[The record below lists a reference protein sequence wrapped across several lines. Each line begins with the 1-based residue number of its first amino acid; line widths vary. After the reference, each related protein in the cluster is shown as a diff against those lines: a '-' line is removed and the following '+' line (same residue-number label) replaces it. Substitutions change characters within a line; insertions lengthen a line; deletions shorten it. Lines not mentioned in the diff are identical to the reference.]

1 MKYLF
6 ELLPVNILAGVSN
19 FWSFNPFWLC
29 QVYGLCWVTD
39 RVTDRHLNFISTA
52 TRYST
57 MWSINGIKKSARKK
71 IFPVVQ
77 PPYFLSSLLG
87 TVDFS
92 FGRNFGRCGR
102 TFSFYSPFEF
112 VSYPICH
119 WFRPFARSRV
129 SFNSKVPICYGAHTE
144 SARDREWVRMTERE
158 RMLGMRCCTRVSQ
171 KRNGW
176 LAAYTR
182 NNFPTLK
189 ALCFPVRPFSAFH
202 RDWSDLKLYAAHT
215 VEWGKTKRKREKHQR
230 Q

>member
-1 MKYLF
+1 MPNNKSSQGCQECKTLCTLSCWVVFSSSCHRIVLF
-6 ELLPVNILAGVSN
+6 GLICNEIPVRIVAGEYFGWGKQFLIVQP
-19 FWSFNPFWLC
+19 PFWLC
-29 QVYGLCWVTD
+29 QLYGLCWVTD

-158 RMLGMRCCTRVSQ
+158 RMLGMRCSREWAKKETD
-171 KRNGW
+171 
-176 LAAYTR
+176 
-182 NNFPTLK
+182 
-189 ALCFPVRPFSAFH
+189 
-202 RDWSDLKLYAAHT
+202 DWQLI
-215 VEWGKTKRKREKHQR
+215 RETIFR
-230 Q
+230 L